1 MNMSKNTLLH
11 VTVLPP
17 TRSRILPKLGT
28 LSPIKSKMPT
38 VRVRNAHRFQVNSE
52 KKKIFQ
58 NFFALSAL
66 ILKKRMHICNG
77 IFALKKEST
86 TKAFVPIVYSSLSP
100 LLCGF
105 MLCSICI
112 RGACYVMDFDG

>member
-1 MNMSKNTLLH
+1 MLNLNSKNLLSHVRNTNMNMSKNMYALLH

-52 KKKIFQ
+52 KKRK
-58 NFFALSAL
+58 FFKTFLHYL
-66 ILKKRMHICNG
+66 H
-77 IFALKKEST
+77 
-86 TKAFVPIVYSSLSP
+86 
-100 LLCGF
+100 
-105 MLCSICI
+105 
-112 RGACYVMDFDG
+112 

>member
-1 MNMSKNTLLH
+1 MLNLNSENLLSHVRNINMNLVLNNMSKNILLH

-52 KKKIFQ
+52 KDFFFK
-58 NFFALSAL
+58 NFL
-66 ILKKRMHICNG
+66 HH
-77 IFALKKEST
+77 
-86 TKAFVPIVYSSLSP
+86 
-100 LLCGF
+100 
-105 MLCSICI
+105 
-112 RGACYVMDFDG
+112 

>member
-52 KKKIFQ
+52 KKKKIFQ

-66 ILKKRMHICNG
+66 ILEQRMHICNG
-77 IFALKKEST
+77 IFALKKG
-86 TKAFVPIVYSSLSP
+86 KY
-100 LLCGF
+100 
-105 MLCSICI
+105 
-112 RGACYVMDFDG
+112 Y

>member
-1 MNMSKNTLLH
+1 MNMSKNIPLH

-38 VRVRNAHRFQVNSE
+38 VRVRNAHRFQVNSKKK

-66 ILKKRMHICNG
+66 ILEQRMHICNG
-77 IFALKKEST
+77 IFALKKG
-86 TKAFVPIVYSSLSP
+86 KY
-100 LLCGF
+100 
-105 MLCSICI
+105 
-112 RGACYVMDFDG
+112 Y

>member
-1 MNMSKNTLLH
+1 MNMSKNILLH

-52 KKKIFQ
+52 KKKKIFQ

-66 ILKKRMHICNG
+66 ILEQRMHICNG
-77 IFALKKEST
+77 IFALKKG
-86 TKAFVPIVYSSLSP
+86 KY
-100 LLCGF
+100 
-105 MLCSICI
+105 
-112 RGACYVMDFDG
+112 Y